1 MSEVKDGIIGM
12 PFELA
17 MGTAI
22 SRRQFHGCAVA
33 EIARLKAELECALGD
48 LATAKGIIDRLQ
60 KDADRYA
67 LIKSKA
73 CTEDRDGGYTGFW
86 RLPCMPG
93 WDGTPYS
100 KSRKE
105 DFNYRDSLDKA
116 VDSVIAKELS

>member
-60 KDADRYA
+60 KDADRYEFLRSGDDYDHEDEPLRVSTCDQSGYIGDA
-67 LIKSKA
+67 L
-73 CTEDRDGGYTGFW
+73 
-86 RLPCMPG
+86 
-93 WDGTPYS
+93 
-100 KSRKE
+100 
-105 DFNYRDSLDKA
+105 
-116 VDSVIAKELS
+116 DSVVDAHMSNHKNLKERT